1 MADAIREDGLS
12 GFRLWSPL
20 APLMLALASL
30 VFGLDQT
37 HKWWMLS
44 VYDIG
49 SRGAV
54 PLAPYFE
61 LVLTWNRGVSYGL
74 FRADQ
79 QGWLV
84 ALSLGLSLG
93 LWVWACRSR
102 NLLQAG
108 AIALIIGGALSN
120 ALDRLV
126 HGAVADFFHFF
137 AGDFSWYVFNLAD
150 VAIVA
155 GVGLL
160 LYESFAAK
168 GHRA

>member
-1 MADAIREDGLS
+1 MADAIRENGLT
-12 GFRLWSPL
+12 GLRLWSPL
-20 APLMLALASL
+20 APLILALAAL

-54 PLAPYFE
+54 PLTSYFE

-74 FRADQ
+74 LRTHQ

-84 ALSLGLSLG
+84 VISLAVSFG
-93 LWVWACRSR
+93 LWMWACRSR
-102 NLLQAG
+102 NLLQAA
-108 AIALIIGGALSN
+108 AIALILGGALSN

-168 GHRA
+168 SHRT